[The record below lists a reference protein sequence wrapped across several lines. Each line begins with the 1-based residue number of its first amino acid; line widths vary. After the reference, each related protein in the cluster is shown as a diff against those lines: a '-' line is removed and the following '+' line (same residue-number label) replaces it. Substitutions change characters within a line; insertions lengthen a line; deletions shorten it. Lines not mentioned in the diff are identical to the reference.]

1 MEKKIIK
8 SIIIV
13 FGLFIL
19 LIIVTTCFSASESYF
34 EDVTY
39 DAKNLPVGIKE
50 IKELDG
56 NKRYYKIRTYRG
68 KILTLSSHDYDGTL
82 RVIDFEERNA
92 AKAEYEYDA
101 DGNLIKI
108 TKYNC
113 SLKPV
118 KTEIYKPKKKKKL

>member
-8 SIIIV
+8 AIV
-13 FGLFIL
+13 TVFAVFIL
-19 LIIVTTCFSASESYF
+19 LIIVSTCFSASERYF

-39 DAKNLPVGIKE
+39 DAKKLPLGINE

-68 KILTLSSHDYDGTL
+68 KTLTLTSHDYDGTL
-82 RVIDFEERNA
+82 RVIDFEDFNA
-92 AKAEYEYDA
+92 AKVEYEYDA
-101 DGNLIKI
+101 DDNLIKI
-108 TKYNC
+108 IKYNT

-118 KTEIYKPKKKKKL
+118 KTETYKPRKKK